1 MKSAQGVSRITY
13 RAGVTGVAV
22 AVALSMGV
30 LAGCGSDKPAADTGS
45 AAPVQQATQQEE
57 KPAESDYAVS
67 IDGCT
72 VTTDYQGAPAVII
85 DYTFTNNSDK
95 AKSFAVACSPKAF
108 QNGVQ
113 LETAIV
119 TDDLGNGYSAEVKPG
134 ATTQARLAYALTD
147 QSDVT
152 VEVTELISLDD
163 AVLAEATFA
172 VA

>member
-1 MKSAQGVSRITY
+1 MKSAQGAARIA
-13 RAGVTGVAV
+13 RCAGVTGVAV

-30 LAGCGSDKPAADTGS
+30 LVGCGSDEPAADTGS

-57 KPAESDYAVS
+57 KPVESDYAVS

-72 VTTDYQGAPAVII
+72 VTTDYQGAPAVVI
-85 DYTFTNNSDK
+85 DYTFTNNSDEDK
-95 AKSFAVACSPKAF
+95 AFAWACSPKAF

-119 TDDLGNGYSAEVKPG
+119 SEDLGNGYTAEVKPG
-134 ATTQARLAYALTD
+134 ATTQARVAYALSD